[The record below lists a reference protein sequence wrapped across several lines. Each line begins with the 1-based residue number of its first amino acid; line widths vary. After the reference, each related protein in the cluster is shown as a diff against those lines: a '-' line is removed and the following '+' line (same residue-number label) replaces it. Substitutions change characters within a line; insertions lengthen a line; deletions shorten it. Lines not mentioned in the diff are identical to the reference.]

1 MSRSSMTLPFILLAA
16 HAWSLSALADE
27 EPGVHEKVKKGTRD
41 AAHAVAGAGEHVS
54 AKIQGRSEGEGEL
67 ASGMRTNT
75 GGYGSAGC
83 GLGSILFE
91 PSTGFTQVFAATTNT
106 LFGTQTFGIT
116 SGTSNC
122 GHAAAGR
129 DAARAFVETNRSAL
143 AKDIAR
149 GGGETLTS
157 LSRLGG
163 CGDATRV
170 SAGLQRRFAEIFPNA
185 SQSDR
190 EVSRAVVN
198 VLRADPSLECKALQG

>member
-1 MSRSSMTLPFILLAA
+1 MARSSITLPFVLVVA

-27 EPGVHEKVKKGTRD
+27 PDAHEKVKQGARE
-41 AAHAVAGAGEHVS
+41 AGHAVAGAGEKVS
-54 AKIQGRSEGEGEL
+54 AKIQGRSEGDGEL
-67 ASGMRTNT
+67 APGMRTNT

-91 PSTGFTQVFAATTNT
+91 PSTGFTQIFAATTNT

-163 CGDATRV
+163 CSDATRV
-170 SAGLQRRFAEIFPNA
+170 AAGLQRRFTEIFPNA

-190 EVSRAVVN
+190 DVSRAVVN
-198 VLRADPSLECKALQG
+198 VLGADPSLECQALGG